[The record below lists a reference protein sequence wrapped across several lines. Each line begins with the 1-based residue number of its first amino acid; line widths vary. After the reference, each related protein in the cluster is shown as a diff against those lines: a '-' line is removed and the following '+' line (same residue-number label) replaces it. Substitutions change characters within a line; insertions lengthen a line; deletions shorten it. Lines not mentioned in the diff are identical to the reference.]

1 MGRAMLTQQQLR
13 KLFPPL
19 NGFLN
24 YADDTVDMSTSLL
37 PTPPLRAN
45 SEATVEDLISR
56 IADLV
61 LLRQSLRSMHSD
73 HLSLEQNRCELVA
86 AHWDLSRALIARHCP
101 PSADAEAAAA

>member
-1 MGRAMLTQQQLR
+1 MLTQSHLR

-19 NGFLN
+19 NGFLIP
-24 YADDTVDMSTSLL
+24 ADDTVDMSTSLR
-37 PTPPLRAN
+37 PPVHARAD
-45 SEATVEDLISR
+45 SEHSVEDLIGR

-61 LLRQSLRSMHSD
+61 LLRQSLRAMDSD

-101 PSADAEAAAA
+101 PRADEAAAA

>member
-1 MGRAMLTQQQLR
+1 MLTQQTLR

-19 NGFLN
+19 NGFLIP
-24 YADDTVDMSTSLL
+24 ADETVDMSTSLRPSL
-37 PTPPLRAN
+37 PLRAD
-45 SEATVEDLISR
+45 SERQTVEDLIGR

-61 LLRQSLRSMHSD
+61 LLRQSLRAGGAD

-101 PSADAEAAAA
+101 PVADAEAAAA

>member
-1 MGRAMLTQQQLR
+1 MLTQQHLR

-19 NGFLN
+19 NRFLIR
-24 YADDTVDMSTSLL
+24 ADDNADMSTSLRPSL
-37 PTPPLRAN
+37 PARAD
-45 SEATVEDLISR
+45 SEQTVEDLIGR

-61 LLRQSLRSMHSD
+61 LLRQSLRAMDSD

-101 PSADAEAAAA
+101 PKADAQAA

>member
-1 MGRAMLTQQQLR
+1 MLTQQQLR

-24 YADDTVDMSTSLL
+24 YADDTVDMSTSLR
-37 PTPPLRAN
+37 PTAPLRAD
-45 SEATVEDLISR
+45 SEPTVEDLISR

-61 LLRQSLRSMHSD
+61 LLRQSLRAMNSD

-101 PSADAEAAAA
+101 PRTDAEAAAA

>member
-1 MGRAMLTQQQLR
+1 MLTQSQLR

-19 NGFLN
+19 NGFLIR
-24 YADDTVDMSTSLL
+24 ADDTGDMSTSLR
-37 PTPPLRAN
+37 PSVPARAD
-45 SEATVEDLISR
+45 SGQPTVEDLIGR

-61 LLRQSLRSMHSD
+61 LLRQSLRAMESD

-101 PSADAEAAAA
+101 PRADAEAA

>member
-1 MGRAMLTQQQLR
+1 MLTQQHLR

-19 NGFLN
+19 NRFLIP
-24 YADDTVDMSTSLL
+24 ADDNADMSTSLR
-37 PTPPLRAN
+37 PFPPAR
-45 SEATVEDLISR
+45 SEQTVEDLIGR

-61 LLRQSLRSMHSD
+61 LLRQSLRAMDSD

-101 PSADAEAAAA
+101 PKADAEAA

>member
-1 MGRAMLTQQQLR
+1 MLTQQHLR

-19 NGFLN
+19 NGFLIR
-24 YADDTVDMSTSLL
+24 ADDTGDMSTSLR
-37 PTPPLRAN
+37 PPAPLRAD
-45 SEATVEDLISR
+45 SEHPSVEDLISR

-61 LLRQSLRSMHSD
+61 LLRQSLRAMHSD

-101 PSADAEAAAA
+101 PRADAEAAAA

>member
-1 MGRAMLTQQQLR
+1 MLTQQHLR

-19 NGFLN
+19 NRFLIC
-24 YADDTVDMSTSLL
+24 ADDTVDMSTSLR
-37 PTPPLRAN
+37 PSPPLRAD
-45 SEATVEDLISR
+45 SEHPSVEDLIGR

-61 LLRQSLRSMHSD
+61 LLRQSLRAMRSD

-101 PSADAEAAAA
+101 PKADAEAAAA

>member
-1 MGRAMLTQQQLR
+1 MLTQRHLR

-19 NGFLN
+19 NQFLIR
-24 YADDTVDMSTSLL
+24 ADDTGDVSTSLRTS
-37 PTPPLRAN
+37 TPARPD
-45 SEATVEDLISR
+45 SEHATVEDLIGR

-61 LLRQSLRSMHSD
+61 LLRQSLRAMDSD

-101 PSADAEAAAA
+101 PKADEAAAA

>member
-1 MGRAMLTQQQLR
+1 
-13 KLFPPL
+13 
-19 NGFLN
+19 
-24 YADDTVDMSTSLL
+24 MSTALL

-45 SEATVEDLISR
+45 SEPTVEDLISR

-61 LLRQSLRSMHSD
+61 LLRQSLRAMHSD

-101 PSADAEAAAA
+101 PRADAETAAA

>member
-1 MGRAMLTQQQLR
+1 MLTQQQLR

-24 YADDTVDMSTSLL
+24 YADDTVAMSTSLL
-37 PTPPLRAN
+37 PTPPLHAN
-45 SEATVEDLISR
+45 SEPTVEDLISR

-61 LLRQSLRSMHSD
+61 LLRQSLRAMHSD

-101 PSADAEAAAA
+101 PTADAEAAAA

>member
-1 MGRAMLTQQQLR
+1 MLTQQHLR

-19 NGFLN
+19 NRFLIC
-24 YADDTVDMSTSLL
+24 ADDTVDMSTSLRPSL
-37 PTPPLRAN
+37 PLRAD
-45 SEATVEDLISR
+45 SEPTVEDLISR

-61 LLRQSLRSMHSD
+61 LLRQSLRAMDSD

-101 PSADAEAAAA
+101 PSADTEAAAA

>member
-1 MGRAMLTQQQLR
+1 MLTQQTLR

-19 NGFLN
+19 NGFLIR
-24 YADDTVDMSTSLL
+24 ADDTVDMSTSLR
-37 PTPPLRAN
+37 PSAPLRAD
-45 SEATVEDLISR
+45 SAQPSVEELISR

-61 LLRQSLRSMHSD
+61 LLRQSLRAMNSD

-101 PSADAEAAAA
+101 PKADAEAVAA

>member
-1 MGRAMLTQQQLR
+1 MLTQQTLR

-19 NGFLN
+19 NGFLIR
-24 YADDTVDMSTSLL
+24 ADDTVDMSTSLR
-37 PTPPLRAN
+37 PSAPLRAD
-45 SEATVEDLISR
+45 SAQPSVEELISR

-61 LLRQSLRSMHSD
+61 LLRQSLRAMNSD

-101 PSADAEAAAA
+101 PRTDAEAAAA

>member
-1 MGRAMLTQQQLR
+1 MLTQQHLR

-45 SEATVEDLISR
+45 SEPTVEDLISR

-61 LLRQSLRSMHSD
+61 LLRQSLRAMNSD

-101 PSADAEAAAA
+101 PRADAEAAAA